1 MRHLSKLALCFLAS
15 VYDLRLD
22 LTRRIIRSFI
32 ELAAAAMLDR
42 ASCDDCRQRIS
53 FYSLLS
59 CLLRKGGLSVS
70 RGETEVASLLSAR
83 RVGKSLLDFL
93 RSFIDVFSD
102 ICRFVCCRV
111 HLSSQMALRD

>member
-1 MRHLSKLALCFLAS
+1 M
-15 VYDLRLD
+15 
-22 LTRRIIRSFI
+22 TRYIIRSFI

-53 FYSLLS
+53 CYSLLS

-83 RVGKSLLDFL
+83 RVGKSLLDFV
-93 RSFIDVFSD
+93 RSFIDVFRE

>member
-1 MRHLSKLALCFLAS
+1 M
-15 VYDLRLD
+15 
-22 LTRRIIRSFI
+22 TRRIIRSFI

-53 FYSLLS
+53 CYSLLS

-93 RSFIDVFSD
+93 RSFIDVFRE